1 MTIYNLYIFDRHGTL
16 LYYAEWNRIKQSGIT
31 KDEVSLFYFVVAN
44 LIYQYFLLQ
53 EAKLM
58 YGSLFSIKSFVSK
71 ISPIDTREGFLFYK
85 TNKYALHF
93 FETPSGLKFV
103 LNVDVLSTG
112 VKELLQQL
120 YAKIYVEYAVRNP
133 LWIQGTPITSDL
145 FKIKLDE
152 FIRSAS
158 CY

>member
-1 MTIYNLYIFDRHGTL
+1 MANFIYCDY
-16 LYYAEWNRIKQSGIT
+16 
-31 KDEVSLFYFVVAN
+31 
-44 LIYQYFLLQ
+44 LLQ

-133 LWIQGTPITSDL
+133 LWVQGTPITSDL